1 MTEPITNGLK
11 MEELF
16 DEITHVIQNHFRK
29 NMTDFMKRYELLEQT
44 HQQLMKLPSIMN
56 ELINK

>member
-44 HQQLMKLPSIMN
+44 HQQLMKLP
-56 ELINK
+56 